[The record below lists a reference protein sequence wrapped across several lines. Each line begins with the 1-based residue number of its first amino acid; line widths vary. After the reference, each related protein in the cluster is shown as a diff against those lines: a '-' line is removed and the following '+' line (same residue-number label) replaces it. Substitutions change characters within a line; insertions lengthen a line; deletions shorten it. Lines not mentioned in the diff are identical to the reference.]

1 MDTDTAAKPN
11 SLFPHPSI
19 NKEEG
24 GTGTADPPTRPG
36 AGTSTRLSNEYHISL
51 SFKSPGYMK
60 NMSVDIA

>member
-24 GTGTADPPTRPG
+24 GTRSADPPTRPG
-36 AGTSTRLSNEYHISL
+36 AGTSNI
-51 SFKSPGYMK
+51 PGFLT
-60 NMSVDIA
+60 NITFLCHLNLPDI